1 LTITTY
7 HFRFGDCTE
16 RWSSFFELRRLG
28 DPEEEEADEGTT
40 GLPAPSPPKTRL
52 ELLQAGLE
60 KTRFFIKKKK
70 PAQWV
75 FFWGGGWGFLGLFIY
90 LLRRE
95 RSFRVFSVSRIL
107 LGASRLKL

>member
-28 DPEEEEADEGTT
+28 DPEEEEEGDEGTT

-52 ELLQAGLE
+52 ELLQAGLAIKNPPK
-60 KTRFFIKKKK
+60 KTHLKKTH
-70 PAQWV
+70 
-75 FFWGGGWGFLGLFIY
+75 
-90 LLRRE
+90 
-95 RSFRVFSVSRIL
+95 
-107 LGASRLKL
+107 